1 MEDLVTRLQL
11 LDPLLIY
18 AVVFAVAFVENLFPP
33 SPSDLVVLFAG
44 SLVGIG
50 QVDFAAILLLATAGS
65 CLGFVVAYKV
75 GGWFGVRILEEGR
88 IRFIPVSAVRRA
100 EDWFRRYGYWV
111 IVANRFLPGTR
122 AVVSFFAGM
131 SKLDLA
137 KTVALSFVSA
147 LVWNCVLLGLG
158 YGLGRNWKEIGTLL
172 TTYSQVAT
180 IVISL
185 LVFAVLLRAFLR
197 KRRENKH

>member
-1 MEDLVTRLQL
+1 VEDLVTRLQL

-50 QVDFAAILLLATAGS
+50 QVDFPAILLLATAGS
-65 CLGFVVAYKV
+65 SFGFVAAYKI

-137 KTVALSFVSA
+137 KTAALSFVSA

-158 YGLGRNWKEIGTLL
+158 YGLGHNWREIGALL
-172 TTYSQVAT
+172 STYSQVAT
-180 IVISL
+180 IVVSL
-185 LVFAVLLRAFLR
+185 LLIAVILRAFLK